1 MSLKAWRRGFTENI
15 KTARARPKAAT
26 ESLLRCEVRAAGGQ
40 SLWRNLWTGIY
51 PSIRLSIR
59 VVHRSSESG
68 TDTYTYR
75 FYLYPSAYFL
85 PPFTAALSVA
95 PALNAGT
102 LEAPIFS
109 SSPVLGLRPVRAARL
124 RASKVPKPTNEM
136 ESPVFRVS
144 EMISSI
150 APRPR
155 SASALLQPVLVANSS
170 TSSFLFMPGFPMV
183 VVNKTEAL
191 LIVVDNPFLH
201 GRARNT

>member
-15 KTARARPKAAT
+15 RTARARPKVAT
-26 ESLLRCEVRAAGGQ
+26 ESLMRCEVRAAGGQ
-40 SLWRNLWTGIY
+40 SLWRNLWAGIY
-51 PSIRLSIR
+51 PSIGLSIR
-59 VVHRSSESG
+59 VVSGPSESE
-68 TDTYTYR
+68 TDTYTHR

-95 PALNAGT
+95 PALKAGT

-124 RASKVPKPTNEM
+124 RTSNVPKPTNDRD
-136 ESPVFRVS
+136 SPVFRVS
-144 EMISSI
+144 EMMSSI
-150 APRPR
+150 APKPR

-183 VVNKTEAL
+183 VVNKTETW
-191 LIVVDNPFLH
+191 LIL
-201 GRARNT
+201 